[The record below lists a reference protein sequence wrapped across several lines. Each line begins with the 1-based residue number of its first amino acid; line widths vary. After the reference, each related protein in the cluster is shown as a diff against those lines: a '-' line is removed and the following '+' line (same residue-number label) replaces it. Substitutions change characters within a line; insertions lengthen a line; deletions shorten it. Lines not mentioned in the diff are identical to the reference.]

1 MMDGP
6 GQGLIAVGAGLG
18 RGWRGLGAGAGRWRQ
33 REPGCAG
40 WSSQCAGCQAHL
52 APWMCDVP
60 ERSPWCSQYWC
71 CPALGH
77 GPVPGSQPALSPSP
91 VQPPSTHSFSQEG
104 SGVAEHPVSAGTPP
118 DEGEGLAGLGRGVRG
133 SLPAGLVPSVCHDA
147 FIRATESPPGNMA
160 TLWRAG
166 LVPGKGCPSPA
177 PALPGV
183 LTALCP
189 S

>member
-6 GQGLIAVGAGLG
+6 GQGIIAVGPGLG

-33 REPGCAG
+33 REPASAG

-52 APWMCDVP
+52 APWVCDVP
-60 ERSPWCSQYWC
+60 ERSPWRSQYWC

-104 SGVAEHPVSAGTPP
+104 SGIAEHPVPAGTPP
-118 DEGEGLAGLGRGVRG
+118 DEGEGLAGLGRGSEG
-133 SLPAGLVPSVCHDA
+133 LPASWPGPPPSVTMPSLESLSHLL
-147 FIRATESPPGNMA
+147 ATWPRCGEQGWSQERGVRPLLPPCQ
-160 TLWRAG
+160 
-166 LVPGKGCPSPA
+166 VS
-177 PALPGV
+177 
-183 LTALCP
+183 
-189 S
+189 